1 MATKISAL
9 STIAKS
15 SVGTHYLLTAAA
27 SQNHKLLASD
37 LFPSLTVSGST
48 GQELLSLAN
57 QNVFTQKKINSANN
71 LLSIA
76 TVSSELVFTVNAAN
90 IDLSQC
96 NNNTSLF
103 LTTVNLASN
112 VTGTLPATNG
122 GTGLSSFAS
131 KSVFISHPS
140 TANTMQAVSLASNG
154 QLLIGGTSGPQAATL
169 TEGTNIT
176 ITNANN
182 AITIAAPTPAN
193 VVTLENATN
202 DIVAASGNVRV
213 AKDLVFSNQ
222 TYGIKYTTKES
233 VTQTGSLT
241 TAVTINATAGK
252 IVTFAASLTTTQAE
266 FTVNNNTVTVNSLVF
281 LTLVSPGTATEAD
294 NANIM
299 ATVSSVAN
307 GSFKVVLSNPFGHAS
322 DAVGRTVQ
330 FLVIN

>member
-9 STIAKS
+9 TTIAKS
-15 SVGTHYLLTAAA
+15 SVGTHHLLTAAT
-27 SQNHKLLASD
+27 SQNYKLLASD
-37 LFPSLTVSGST
+37 LFPSLTVSGTT

-57 QNVFTQKKINSANN
+57 QNVFTQKKINSASN

-76 TVSSELVFTVNAAN
+76 TVSNELVFTVNAAN

-122 GTGLSSFAS
+122 GTGLSSFPV

-154 QLLIGGTSGPQAATL
+154 QLLIGGTSGPLAATL
-169 TEGTNIT
+169 TAGTNVT
-176 ITNANN
+176 ITNAAN

-193 VVTLENATN
+193 VVVKENSTN
-202 DIVAASGNVRV
+202 DIVATGANVRADKNV
-213 AKDLVFSNQ
+213 VFENT
-222 TYGIKYTTKES
+222 TYGITYTTKAS
-233 VTQTGSLT
+233 VTQITSLS
-241 TAVTINATAGK
+241 TAVTIDATAGK
-252 IVTFAASLTTTQAE
+252 IVTFPASLSTSQAE
-266 FTVNNNTVTVNSLVF
+266 FTVNNNTVTTNSLIF
-281 LTLVSPGTATEAD
+281 LTLVSPGISTEAD
-294 NANIM
+294 NANII
-299 ATVSSVAN
+299 ATVSAVAN

-322 DAVGRTVQ
+322 DAAGRTVQ

>member
-1 MATKISAL
+1 MATKISVL

-15 SVGTHYLLTAAA
+15 SVGTHYLLTAGT
-27 SQNHKLLASD
+27 SQNYRLLASD
-37 LFPSLTVSGST
+37 LFPSLTVSGNT

-57 QNVFTQKKINSANN
+57 QNVFTQKKINSANT
-71 LLSIA
+71 LLSID
-76 TVSSELVFTVNAAN
+76 TVSNALVFTVNATN

-96 NNNTSLF
+96 DNNTSLF
-103 LTTVNLASN
+103 LKTVNLASN

-193 VVTLENATN
+193 VVTFENATN

-241 TAVTINATAGK
+241 TAVNINATAGK
-252 IVTFAASLTTTQAE
+252 IVTYAAPLVTTQAE

-294 NANIM
+294 NANII

-307 GSFKVVLSNPFGHAS
+307 GSFKVVLSNPFGHTS

>member
-9 STIAKS
+9 ATIAKS
-15 SVGTHYLLTAAA
+15 SVGTHHLLTAAT
-27 SQNHKLLASD
+27 SQNYKLLASD

-76 TVSSELVFTVNAAN
+76 TVSNELVFTVNAAN

-96 NNNTSLF
+96 NNATSLF
-103 LTTVNLASN
+103 LSTVNLASN

-122 GTGLSSFAS
+122 GTGLSSFAV

-169 TEGTNIT
+169 TAGTNVT

-202 DIVAASGNVRV
+202 DIVAAAGNVRV
-213 AKDLVFSNQ
+213 AKDLVISNQ
-222 TYGIKYTTKES
+222 TYGLRYTTKES
-233 VTQTGSLT
+233 AIQTTSLT
-241 TAVTINATAGK
+241 TAVTINATAGM
-252 IVTFAASLTTTQAE
+252 IVTFAAGLTTTQAE

-281 LTLVSPGTATEAD
+281 LTLVSPGVATEAD
-294 NANIM
+294 NANIV
-299 ATVSSVAN
+299 ATVSAVAN

-322 DAVGRTVQ
+322 DAVGRTIQ